1 MKKPVKIALI
11 VIAVIVVVALLA
23 ICAVLIFAKDKTV
36 LTAEEFKTQME
47 EKGYIVEDATYQSTS
62 DDHIDQIYEATSQDN
77 GYKIEFYVFE
87 NIEYAK
93 MFYDVNKDAF
103 EDTISSGYL
112 KSSISIKN
120 YSKYSL
126 SSNNKYKVL
135 SRVENTVIYVNE
147 NIAYTD
153 AIKNLL
159 NEIGY

>member
-11 VIAVIVVVALLA
+11 VIAVIVVVAVLV

-112 KSSISIKN
+112 KN